1 MRWGIFLGTEGLE
14 ATCFHRQED
23 RGRPRPITHAHACT
37 HTHTHDHNVIMK
49 KDRVGFEW
57 LRD

>member
-1 MRWGIFLGTEGLE
+1 MLPQ
-14 ATCFHRQED
+14 A
-23 RGRPRPITHAHACT
+23 RGQRETQAHHTRARV